1 MNQDTNR
8 EDRVAHERF
17 TRTGVRTWR
26 DRNGLIWFGC
36 NFTPI
41 IQQVVCLSCGA
52 TAETA
57 ETIPCG
63 H

>member
-8 EDRVAHERF
+8 EDRVALEIF
-17 TRTGVRTWR
+17 ARTGLRTWT

-36 NFTPI
+36 NFRPI
-41 IQQVVCLSCGA
+41 IPQVICLSCGA
-52 TAETA
+52 KADTA